1 MTQRLWGCF
10 RTWTSMHSPPLGPSV
25 FAHHSTVI
33 KVQSA
38 NPRRMFFFT
47 PWCHCLMLPRALCIA
62 GKCHDN
68 CYKRIS
74 CKVDLVRL
82 HTGLTAHNND
92 SQWHLSNQEGK
103 HGRKGTTS
111 ATRKQQLYVSPFS
124 SYRQVIFGGCCQA
137 ARIKAVSS
145 DDWAGCGSLLWCE
158 QLGSSWVSWFA
169 LWCECR
175 VGSVVCYMYTH

>member
-1 MTQRLWGCF
+1 MGF
-10 RTWTSMHSPPLGPSV
+10 
-25 FAHHSTVI
+25 
-33 KVQSA
+33 
-38 NPRRMFFFT
+38 FFFT
-47 PWCHCLMLPRALCIA
+47 PWCHCLKLPRALCIA

-74 CKVDLVRL
+74 CEVDLARL
-82 HTGLTAHNND
+82 HTGLAAHNNDD
-92 SQWHLSNQEGK
+92 SQWHLSNQEGETWK
-103 HGRKGTTS
+103 KGGRQRHKEAAAVREHT
-111 ATRKQQLYVSPFS
+111 SPFS

-158 QLGSSWVSWFA
+158 RLGSSWVSWFA

-175 VGSVVCYMYTH
+175 AGSVCYMCIHTNSQKFGHGLWI